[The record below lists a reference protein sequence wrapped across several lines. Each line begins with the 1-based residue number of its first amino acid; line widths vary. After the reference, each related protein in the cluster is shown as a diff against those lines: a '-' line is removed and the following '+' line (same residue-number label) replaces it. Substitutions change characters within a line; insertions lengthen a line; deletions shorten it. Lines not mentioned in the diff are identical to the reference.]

1 MPAPQAPAAPA
12 TPFPTPPAS
21 PARPLARTRPLRRS
35 RSRLAAA
42 ATAATLTAALA
53 AGLASCSAA
62 AAPTAPAPAGGETS
76 GAVFDLTTGNLET
89 RPHIEAVADAV
100 AELEASGFT
109 PVQPGK
115 LTVALGGAG
124 SPPTSF
130 FAEDDAQT
138 IIGSDADFASL
149 IAEGLGLEYAPE
161 NVAWADWPLGIES
174 GKYDLALTNV
184 GVTEE
189 RKELFDFASYRDA
202 VMGFSVAAGSDIT
215 EIAEPADVSGLRV
228 IVGSGTNQ
236 EKFLLDWFAQ
246 NEAAGLPPGEP
257 VYYEDSA
264 AGSLA
269 LASGRADA
277 SIDPHALAAFRAAT
291 LGETRVVGSFNSA
304 YPVDGQVG
312 AVTAKG
318 NGLIE
323 PVRTVIQSLIDS
335 GVYSE
340 VLGRWGQEEE
350 AVTESRVNPPGLPK
364 P

>member
-1 MPAPQAPAAPA
+1 MTTRSPSTPAPSTPTPSVPTPSAPARSRSALRLAATAGLALVLVGLVGCGTAAPGAPSAPEAPAAA
-12 TPFPTPPAS
+12 E
-21 PARPLARTRPLRRS
+21 
-35 RSRLAAA
+35 
-42 ATAATLTAALA
+42 
-53 AGLASCSAA
+53 
-62 AAPTAPAPAGGETS
+62 AP
-76 GAVFDLTTGNLET
+76 FDLTTGNLDT
-89 RPHIEAVADAV
+89 RPHIDAVPEAVAA
-100 AELEASGFT
+100 LKASGFT
-109 PVQPGK
+109 PVQAGK

-149 IAEGLGLEYAPE
+149 LAEGLGLEYTPE

-189 RKELFDFASYRDA
+189 RKELFDFATYRDA
-202 VMGFSVAAGSDIT
+202 VMGFSVAAGSEIT
-215 EIAEPADVSGLRV
+215 KISEPKDVSGLRV

-246 NEAAGLPPGEP
+246 NEAAGIEPGEP
-257 VYYEDSA
+257 VYFEDSA

-269 LASGRADA
+269 LASGRADV
-277 SIDPHALAAFRAAT
+277 SIDPHALAKFRETT

-304 YPVDGQVG
+304 YPVNGQVG

-318 NGLIE
+318 NGLVE
-323 PVRTVIQSLIDS
+323 PVGLVIQSLIDS
-335 GVYSE
+335 GTYDE
-340 VLGRWGQEEE
+340 VLERWGQGEE
-350 AVTESRVNPPGLPK
+350 AVTESLINPPGLPK